1 MILRQHQISQ
11 RAHSRLSNLHRLS
24 VLAIIIKQVI
34 TIQSLKVLARSNN
47 KRVDLVLLLK
57 TNHLLHT
64 PKPPSQKNMMTIIFY
79 LKKIGNLLPQK
90 ILDFQNIASTMKSN
104 IQTSNKIMSLQRKF
118 KTHMNKHT
126 LIKNQRV
133 ILHLIKNINLKNQ
146 IAILHTNKHIK

>member
-1 MILRQHQISQ
+1 
-11 RAHSRLSNLHRLS
+11 
-24 VLAIIIKQVI
+24 
-34 TIQSLKVLARSNN
+34 
-47 KRVDLVLLLK
+47 
-57 TNHLLHT
+57 
-64 PKPPSQKNMMTIIFY
+64 MMTIIFY

-118 KTHMNKHT
+118 KTHMNKLT

>member
-57 TNHLLHT
+57 ISHLLHT
-64 PKPPSQKNMMTIIFY
+64 RKPLSQKNMMTIIFY

-118 KTHMNKHT
+118 KTHMNKLT

>member
-11 RAHSRLSNLHRLS
+11 RAHSRLSNLLRLS

-64 PKPPSQKNMMTIIFY
+64 RKPLSQKNMMTIIFY

-118 KTHMNKHT
+118 KTHMNKLT

-146 IAILHTNKHIK
+146 IAILHTNKLIK